1 MRRFTLNVAAAPQE
15 LRAGLKEIV
24 KERPARFAGGRRA
37 VMLRF
42 QRDASPSAGLAVT
55 KGREFVIRYSRT
67 IDAFRALGRLLGE
80 ESNARGEFTE
90 TPRLDMAGV
99 MIDVS
104 RNGVVRPDA
113 LRTLLRRYALMGIN
127 LVMLYAEDTYEVPG
141 EPFFGYL
148 RGRYTHDEL
157 KGLDDYADAL
167 GIEMCPCIQT
177 LAHLAQILQW
187 PAYAGY
193 QDTDHVLIAG
203 EEKTYA
209 LIEKMIAAASAP
221 FRSRRIHIGM
231 DEAAGIGSGRYK
243 QLHGKKP
250 PFDILNDHLARVRD
264 ICSRLGLRPMI
275 WSDMYFRLGSKSHDY
290 YDRTLVIPRQVAKR
304 IPKDV
309 QLVYWDYY
317 HLDKDFYSE
326 WIDRHRALGSEPVM
340 AGGVW
345 TWNRFWTTLPFSF
358 KVVDACMDA
367 CREKGLREVFMTMW
381 GDGGMECDIFSALP
395 GLQHFAEHAYAD
407 AVDPARLRA
416 NFRGSCDADF
426 DDWVRASDLDA
437 VPCLKKP
444 QESCA
449 NVSKWLL
456 WQDPLLAIM
465 DPHIKGADL
474 RAHYRKLAADLRIA
488 AQKGPSAARL
498 RFPAAMAAALESKVY
513 LRRDLAAAYSAR
525 DRARMRRIL
534 KLDLPAL
541 RERVVALWNSHRVM
555 WFNTYKPFGWECI
568 DRRYGGLLARL
579 DTVAQRL
586 TQHLAGRLETIPE
599 LEEKLQPIYPDLKGD
614 LPLLHGSRVWTPS
627 FIK

>member
-1 MRRFTLNVAAAPQE
+1 MRRLRIDMASLPEE
-15 LRAGLKEIV
+15 LRAGLNEIIN
-24 KERPARFAGGRRA
+24 ERPRRFAAGGGPA
-37 VMLRF
+37 TLRF
-42 QRDASPSAGLAVT
+42 QRDESLPAGCAVT
-55 KGREFVIRYSRT
+55 KGRELVVRYRRR

-80 ESNARGEFTE
+80 GASERAGFVE
-90 TPRLDMAGV
+90 TSRFDMAGV

-113 LRTLLRRYALMGIN
+113 LRALLRKYALMGIN

-148 RGRYTHDEL
+148 RGRYTHEEM

-177 LAHLAQILQW
+177 LAHLAQVLQW
-187 PAYAGY
+187 PAYAEY
-193 QDTDHVLIAG
+193 QDTDHVLIAD

-209 LIEKMIAAASAP
+209 LIEKMIKAASAP

-243 QLHGKKP
+243 ELHGEKA

-264 ICSRLGLRPMI
+264 ICSRLSLKPMI

-290 YDRTLVIPRQVAKR
+290 YDRELVISPEVIKR

-317 HLDKDFYSE
+317 HLDKEFYRE
-326 WIDRHRALGSEPVM
+326 WIDRHRALGSEPIM
-340 AGGVW
+340 AGGAW
-345 TWNRFWTTLPFSF
+345 TWNRFWTALPFTF
-358 KVVDACMDA
+358 KTIDACVEA
-367 CREKGLREVFMTMW
+367 CREKGLREVFITLW
-381 GDGGMECDIFSALP
+381 ADGGAECDLFSASP
-395 GLQHFAEHAYAD
+395 GIQYFAEHAYAD
-407 AVDPARLRA
+407 SVDPARLRA

-437 VPCLKKP
+437 IPCLKKP
-444 QESCA
+444 QESGT

-465 DPHIKGADL
+465 DPHIEGANL
-474 RAHYRKLAADLRIA
+474 RAHYAQLAADLRVA
-488 AQKGPSAARL
+488 ARKGPTAARL
-498 RFPAAMAAALESKVY
+498 RFPAQVAAALELKVH
-513 LRRDLAAAYSAR
+513 LRRGLAAAYAAGN
-525 DRARMRRIL
+525 RAQLRQL
-534 KLDLPAL
+534 CDTDLPEL
-541 RERVVALWNSHRVM
+541 RRRVRALWKAHRAL
-555 WFNTYKPFGWECI
+555 WFGLYKPFGWECI

-579 DTVAQRL
+579 ETVSE
-586 TQHLAGRLETIPE
+586 RLEDYLGGRVDSIPE
-599 LEEKLQPIYPDLKGD
+599 LEAELQRVFN
-614 LPLLHGSRVWTPS
+614 LPEGGLPVIHASRVMTPS